1 MQSFNPHY
9 DDCLSSKM
17 IYYSSEIRWFSDKG
31 KTLLNLFNAF
41 PGKSSATQART
52 DRYLNRK
59 SESIGIKIR
68 EGRMEIKLLV
78 GSHKHTFKRQRWI
91 IEDWVKCSYEDSA
104 ASLQNLGKI
113 DSDIFSWID
122 ILKKRKQKKFVLSGK
137 TVRPVD
143 FDEQISQGCTV
154 EYTSLKVHKTI
165 PYYTLGFEAF
175 GKDNQAS
182 HRNLT
187 TMLNYSETYIQPNA
201 LKEIICGG
209 YARFFC
215 LF

>member
-1 MQSFNPHY
+1 
-9 DDCLSSKM
+9 M
-17 IYYSSEIRWFSDKG
+17 IYYSTEIRWFSDKATPLV
-31 KTLLNLFNAF
+31 KLFNTF
-41 PGKSSATQART
+41 PGKSSNAQVRT
-52 DRYLNRK
+52 DRYLNRN

-78 GSHKHTFKRQRWI
+78 GSHQHTFKRHRWT
-91 IEDWVKCSYEDSA
+91 IEDWVKCSYQDSA
-104 ASLQNLGKI
+104 GSLQKLGKI
-113 DSDIFSWID
+113 DSDNFSWID
-122 ILKKRKQKKFVLSGK
+122 ILKKRKQKKYKIIK
-137 TVRPVD
+137 TTVTPVD
-143 FDEQISQGCTV
+143 FDEDINQGCTV
-154 EYTSLKVHKTI
+154 EYTSIKVHETI

-182 HRNLT
+182 YRNLT
-187 TMLNYSETYIQPNA
+187 AMLNYSEAYLQPQA

>member
-1 MQSFNPHY
+1 
-9 DDCLSSKM
+9 M
-17 IYYSSEIRWFSDKG
+17 IYYSSEIRWFSDKAAP
-31 KTLLNLFNAF
+31 LLKLFNAF
-41 PGKSSATQART
+41 PGESSPAQVRT

-68 EGRMEIKLLV
+68 EGRMEIKV
-78 GSHKHTFKRQRWI
+78 MVETHQHTFKSQRWT

-104 ASLQNLGKI
+104 ASLKKLSKI

-122 ILKKRKQKKFVLSGK
+122 ISKKRKQKIFRITGK
-137 TVRPVD
+137 AVTPVD
-143 FDEQISQGCTV
+143 FNEQISQGCTL
-154 EYTSLKVHKTI
+154 EYTSLKIHKTI

-175 GKDNQAS
+175 GKDNLVS

-187 TMLNYSETYIQPNA
+187 TMLDYSKACIQPNV